1 MPAALVADV
10 GSAVVSY
17 RPAAGKEASEPV
29 RDIAVEALLR
39 QNVEVGIRY
48 INLMEDDA
56 TAEISR
62 SPVWKWVYN
71 AVRLSSG
78 ETAPAA
84 VVRRVIDKELSRV
97 RGRCEQEVYDAGRFK
112 EARRYSSRS
121 RSPRT

>member
-1 MPAALVADV
+1 MPAAVVADV

-48 INLMEDDA
+48 INLMDDA

-84 VVRRVIDKELSRV
+84 VVRSVIDKELSRV

-121 RSPRT
+121 RLPRT